1 MEGLRLT
8 NQLRSRLAIILAPMA
23 LWILLFP
30 THSPLLAMLVEQVI
44 VVVNGDPY
52 TLSDLDQYATTKTG
66 AKLPTSDF
74 TKVSQDAKSLAIL
87 EQFITDKLI
96 AAEVKRLGII
106 VGNEQI
112 DRFIEMIKK
121 KNQLTDAQLTMA
133 LRRDGMDM
141 ERYRKSI
148 RTEIE
153 KERLVRREVK
163 AKVSVTPED
172 IKRYYQANKN
182 KFRTKDR
189 VRLRHILIQVPDNP
203 TPEEEKAADSKA
215 LEIRKLAIAGESFAQ
230 LARKYSQGA
239 GASEGGEIGWLDR
252 PSLINE
258 LADAAFNMSAGGISQ
273 PIRTTLGVHILKVED
288 RDLGS
293 VLPLSEVEGKIKVE
307 LNAKVSEELFLKW
320 LKTDLRKNHQVDVK
334 VPGVVFRAE
343 ETKEG
348 TVNALMASES
358 SREPKER
365 SLLSKLN
372 PFSYIIKST
381 SVEEEEGEYPS
392 DERTVS
398 IFGIPIFQT
407 ESAGDLDEDVVIL
420 SEPAAPAE
428 GTAQAKEPTGPEAS
442 QEANDSKTSK
452 GFFSKVLDGLNP
464 F

>member
-8 NQLRSRLAIILAPMA
+8 SQSRSRLAIILAPLI
-23 LWILLFP
+23 LWILLSP

-44 VVVNGDPY
+44 VVIDGDPY
-52 TLSDLDQYATTKTG
+52 TLSDLDQYAKTKTG
-66 AKLPTSDF
+66 AKLSTYDF
-74 TKVSQDAKSLAIL
+74 TKVSQDAKSLVIL
-87 EQFITDKLI
+87 EEFITDKLI
-96 AAEVKRLGII
+96 AADVKRLGII

-112 DRFIEMIKK
+112 DRFIEMIKE

-133 LRRDGMDM
+133 LQRDGMNM

-148 RTEIE
+148 RNGMER
-153 KERLVRREVK
+153 ERLISREVK

-203 TPEEEKAADSKA
+203 TPEEEKAAVSKA
-215 LEIRKLAIAGESFAQ
+215 LEIRKLAIARESFAQ
-230 LARKYSQGA
+230 LAQKYSQGA
-239 GASEGGEIGWLDR
+239 GASEGGEIGWVDR
-252 PSLINE
+252 ASLISE
-258 LADAAFNMSAGGISQ
+258 LADAAFNLSAGGISQ
-273 PIRTTLGVHILKVED
+273 PIRTTLGIHILKVED
-288 RDLGS
+288 RDRGS
-293 VLPLSEVEGKIKVE
+293 VLPLSEVEGKIKAE
-307 LNAKVSEELFLKW
+307 LNAKVSEEQLLKW

-372 PFSYIIKST
+372 PFSYIFKST
-381 SVEEEEGEYPS
+381 PLEEEEGDYPS

-398 IFGIPIFQT
+398 VFGMPIFKT
-407 ESAGDLDEDVVIL
+407 EVAGDLDEDVVIL

-428 GTAQAKEPTGPEAS
+428 GTAKTKEPTGPEIS
-442 QEANDSKTSK
+442 QEPNDSKNSK
-452 GFFSKVLDGLNP
+452 GFFSKVLDGINP

>member
-1 MEGLRLT
+1 MTSRS
-8 NQLRSRLAIILAPMA
+8 RSRLAIILAPMA
-23 LWILLFP
+23 LWILLSA
-30 THSPLLAMLVEQVI
+30 TYSPLLAMLVEQVI
-44 VVVNGDPY
+44 VVVDGDPY
-52 TLSDLDQYATTKTG
+52 TLSDLDQYAKTKTG
-66 AKLPTSDF
+66 AKLPSYDF
-74 TKVSQDAKSLAIL
+74 TKVSQDAKSLVIL

-106 VGNEQI
+106 VSNEQI

-121 KNQLTDAQLTMA
+121 KNQLTDAQLSMA
-133 LRRDGMDM
+133 LHRDGMDM

-153 KERLVRREVK
+153 RERLISREVK

-189 VRLRHILIQVPDNP
+189 IRLRHILIQVPDNP
-203 TPEEEKAADSKA
+203 TPEEEKAAVSKA
-215 LEIRKLAIAGESFAQ
+215 LEIRKLAIGGESFAQ

-239 GASEGGEIGWLDR
+239 GASEGGEIGWVDR
-252 PSLINE
+252 SSLISE
-258 LADAAFNMSAGGISQ
+258 LADAAFHMSAGGISQ
-273 PIRTTLGVHILKVED
+273 PIRTTLGVHLLKVEERD
-288 RDLGS
+288 RGS
-293 VLPLSEVEGKIKVE
+293 VLPFSEVEGKIKAE
-307 LNAKVSEELFLKW
+307 LNAKVSEEQFLKW

-348 TVNALMASES
+348 TVTALMASES

-365 SLLSKLN
+365 SFLSKLN

-398 IFGIPIFQT
+398 IFGMPIFQT
-407 ESAGDLDEDVVIL
+407 ESAGDLDEDIVIL

-428 GTAQAKEPTGPEAS
+428 GTGHTKEPTGPEAS
-442 QEANDSKTSK
+442 QEPNDSKNSK

>member
-1 MEGLRLT
+1 MTG
-8 NQLRSRLAIILAPMA
+8 QSRSRLAIILAPMA
-23 LWILLFP
+23 LWILLSP

-44 VVVNGDPY
+44 VVIDGVPY
-52 TLSDLDQYATTKTG
+52 TVSDLDQYAKTKTG
-66 AKLPTSDF
+66 AKLPTHEF
-74 TKVSQDAKSLAIL
+74 TKVSQDAKSLVIL

-96 AAEVKRLGII
+96 AAEVKRLGVI
-106 VGNEQI
+106 VGDEQI
-112 DRFIEMIKK
+112 DRFIEMIKER
-121 KNQLTDAQLTMA
+121 NQLTDAQLTMV
-133 LRRDGMDM
+133 LHRDGMDM

-153 KERLVRREVK
+153 RERLVSREVK

-172 IKRYYQANKN
+172 IKRYYHANKN

-189 VRLRHILIQVPDNP
+189 VRLRHILIQVHDNP
-203 TPEEEKAADSKA
+203 TPEEEKAAVSKA
-215 LEIRKLAIAGESFAQ
+215 REIRKLAIAGESFAQ

-239 GASEGGEIGWLDR
+239 GASEGGGIGWVDR
-252 PSLINE
+252 SSLISE
-258 LADAAFNMSAGGISQ
+258 LADAAFNMSAGNISQ

-288 RDLGS
+288 RDRGS
-293 VLPLSEVEGKIKVE
+293 VKPLTEVEGKIKDD
-307 LNAKVSEELFLKW
+307 LNAKVSEEQLLKW

-348 TVNALMASES
+348 TVNSLMASAASKDPE
-358 SREPKER
+358 ER

-372 PFSYIIKST
+372 PFSYIFKST
-381 SVEEEEGEYPS
+381 PVEEEEGEYPS
-392 DERTVS
+392 DERTIS
-398 IFGIPIFQT
+398 IFGTPIFQT

-420 SEPAAPAE
+420 SEPAAAAE
-428 GTAQAKEPTGPEAS
+428 GTAQTKEPTGPEAS
-442 QEANDSKTSK
+442 QEPNDSEKSK

>member
-1 MEGLRLT
+1 LT
-8 NQLRSRLAIILAPMA
+8 SQSRSRLAIILAPMA
-23 LWILLFP
+23 LWILLSP

-44 VVVNGDPY
+44 VVVDGDPY
-52 TLSDLDQYATTKTG
+52 TLSDLDQYAKSKTG
-66 AKLPTSDF
+66 AKLPTHEF
-74 TKVSQDAKSLAIL
+74 TKMSQDAKSLMIL

-106 VGNEQI
+106 VGDESI
-112 DRFIEMIKK
+112 DRFIEMIKE
-121 KNQLTDAQLTMA
+121 KNQVTDAQLTMA
-133 LRRDGMDM
+133 LHREGMDM

-148 RTEIE
+148 RTNIE
-153 KERLVRREVK
+153 RERLVSREVK

-182 KFRTKDR
+182 KFRTKNR

-203 TPEEEKAADSKA
+203 TPEEEKAAVSKA

-239 GASEGGEIGWLDR
+239 GASEGGEIGWVDR
-252 PSLINE
+252 PSLISE
-258 LADAAFNMSAGGISQ
+258 IAIVVFRMSPGDISQ

-288 RDLGS
+288 RDRGS
-293 VLPLSEVEGKIKVE
+293 VKPLSEVERKIKDD
-307 LNAKVSEELFLKW
+307 LNAKVSEEQFQKW

-407 ESAGDLDEDVVIL
+407 ESAGELDEDVVIL

-428 GTAQAKEPTGPEAS
+428 GTTQTQEPTEPEAL
-442 QEANDSKTSK
+442 QEPNDSEKSK

>member
-1 MEGLRLT
+1 LT
-8 NQLRSRLAIILAPMA
+8 SRSRSRLAIILAPMA
-23 LWILLFP
+23 LWLLLSA
-30 THSPLLAMLVEQVI
+30 TYSPLLAMLVEQVI
-44 VVVNGDPY
+44 VVVDGDPY
-52 TLSDLDQYATTKTG
+52 TLSDLDQYAKTKTG
-66 AKLPTSDF
+66 AKLPSYDF
-74 TKVSQDAKSLAIL
+74 TKVSQDAKSLVIL

-106 VGNEQI
+106 VSNEQI
-112 DRFIEMIKK
+112 DRFIEMIKE
-121 KNQLTDAQLTMA
+121 KNQLTDAQLTKA
-133 LRRDGMDM
+133 LHRDGMDM

-148 RTEIE
+148 RTGIE
-153 KERLVRREVK
+153 RDRLIGREVK

-203 TPEEEKAADSKA
+203 TPEEEKAADSRA
-215 LEIRKLAIAGESFAQ
+215 LEIRKLAITGASFAQ

-239 GASEGGEIGWLDR
+239 GASEGGEIGWVDR
-252 PSLINE
+252 SSLISE
-258 LADAAFNMSAGGISQ
+258 LAVAAFNMSAGSISQ
-273 PIRTTLGVHILKVED
+273 PIRTTLGIHILKVED
-288 RDLGS
+288 RDRGS
-293 VLPLSEVEGKIKVE
+293 VLPLSEVEKKIKAE
-307 LNAKVSEELFLKW
+307 LNAKVSEEQFLKW

-343 ETKEG
+343 ESKEG

-381 SVEEEEGEYPS
+381 PDEVEEGEYPS
-392 DERTVS
+392 DERTVR
-398 IFGIPIFQT
+398 IFGMPIFRT

-428 GTAQAKEPTGPEAS
+428 GTVQTKEPTGPEAS
-442 QEANDSKTSK
+442 PVPNDSENSK